1 MISLDILKRLYLKL
15 LRRIVLL
22 SLYCV
27 LLFTEAYERF
37 RSGLMT
43 LLSLINLCIS
53 VVWFSLI
60 VDLAKVFPKSSPL
73 SAWIL
78 LLPELHNMFS
88 YCSLCLASTFTSF
101 FYSLSIHFSWKLMKM
116 KARVNLGVDFPRRAW
131 ELLIKRGST
140 TFEALVSDLLGNSK
154 KSS

>member
-1 MISLDILKRLYLKL
+1 MLINMDNVVVNTMISLDILKRLYLKL
-15 LRRIVLL
+15 LKRIVLL

-73 SAWIL
+73 SA
-78 LLPELHNMFS
+78 
-88 YCSLCLASTFTSF
+88 
-101 FYSLSIHFSWKLMKM
+101 
-116 KARVNLGVDFPRRAW
+116 
-131 ELLIKRGST
+131 
-140 TFEALVSDLLGNSK
+140 
-154 KSS
+154 